1 MSWMALAALAML
13 GLALMAGLVIVI
25 LTSVNSYA
33 RKLTDEPKDLRRG
46 FDVKPAASGDLPRVP
61 EELK

>member
-13 GLALMAGLVIVI
+13 GLALVAGLVIVI
-25 LTSVNSYA
+25 LTSVNTYA
-33 RKLTDEPKDLRRG
+33 KKLTDEPKDLRRG
-46 FDVKPAASGDLPRVP
+46 FEVKPAAAGDSPRAP